1 MAYYGDYTT
10 WADPEEPLV
19 CNSCLKRV
27 DKLFPC
33 TWDLEVG
40 LVGACCLV
48 HEDDLAPEEPLCPA
62 ADVIIEMA
70 HTGRELLDLLKAH
83 VAECAVCGSTKKTV
97 QSDRLALGTKG
108 SVCCGEVA

>member
-33 TWDLEVG
+33 TWDPEVG

-48 HEDDLAPEEPLCPA
+48 HED
-62 ADVIIEMA
+62 EMA
-70 HTGRELLDLLKAH
+70 HTGCELLDLLKAH
-83 VAECAVCGSTKKTV
+83 VAECAVCGSTKKNV
-97 QSDRLALGTKG
+97 QGDRLALGTKD